1 MPVVKIEN
9 ISEDCTLG
17 LWKITENT
25 DALYQES
32 VLSENEILEYEKIS
46 NLKRKK
52 EWLAVRVLLKTVMKS
67 LNIPYKGTIKDDA
80 SKPFL
85 VHNGFHISLAH
96 SFPYA
101 GVIVNR
107 MNPCGID
114 IEKPKPA
121 LYFIASK
128 FLSDK
133 ECEYVAKK
141 PMDLCLAWA
150 AKEVMFKLCG
160 KKNLSFRDHL
170 LIEPYECQARG
181 KVEVHINHEN
191 RNGRVPLEYELVEET
206 LICYSV

>member
-1 MPVVKIEN
+1 MPIVKIEN
-9 ISEDCTLG
+9 ISEESTLG

-25 DALYQES
+25 DALLHEA
-32 VLSENEILEYEKIS
+32 VLSENELVEFEKIS
-46 NLKRKK
+46 NLRRKK
-52 EWLAVRVLLKTVMKS
+52 EWLAVRVLLKTIMHS
-67 LNIPYKGTIKDDA
+67 LNIPYKGTFKDDS

-101 GVIVNR
+101 GAIVNPI
-107 MNPCGID
+107 NPCGID

-133 ECEYVAKK
+133 ESEYVAKK
-141 PMDLCLAWA
+141 PLDLCLAWA

-160 KKNLSFRDHL
+160 KKNLSFRDNL
-170 LIEPYECQARG
+170 QIEPYECQAKG
-181 KVEVHINHEN
+181 TVEVCINHEN
-191 RNGRVPLEYELVEET
+191 CTGRVPLEYELLEET